1 MVKLVPNILRNV
13 SLSQFTTYNL
23 GGVADY
29 FTKPKTSGE
38 LLESLNWAEKN
49 NQPIYILGG
58 GSNLLV
64 SDKGYA
70 GLIIKLDNQE
80 ISKKEWGDNKI
91 DLEIGSGISLGKLIQ
106 FCSST
111 DNFLTGL
118 EWAAGIPGS
127 LGGAIFGNAG
137 AFQRSMQDSVK
148 SVYAYDIDKHVF
160 KSYNKTDCKFGY
172 RSSIFKQGGMIIW
185 SVSLEVQK
193 GDSKIG
199 QAKIREHLKERIEKQ
214 PLEYPSAGSVFK
226 NPTLKEL
233 EDSENI
239 EKITAL
245 FKDNVPAGW
254 LIDQCGLKGYQ
265 IGQAQISPK
274 HANFFVNLGEA
285 KAQDVFNLIA
295 FAQSKVFEKFNC
307 HLIPEINFL
316 GDFS

>member
-1 MVKLVPNILRNV
+1 MVKLVPNILQNV
-13 SLSQFTTYNL
+13 SLSQFTTYKI
-23 GGVADY
+23 GGVTDY

-49 NQPIYILGG
+49 NQSIYILGG

-64 SDKGYA
+64 SDKGYV
-70 GLIIKLDNQE
+70 GLIIKLDNQK

-111 DNFLTGL
+111 DNFFTGL

-127 LGGAIFGNAG
+127 IGGAIFGNAG

-148 SVYAYDIDKHVF
+148 SVYAYDIDKRIF
-160 KSYNKTDCKFGY
+160 KTYNKIDCKFGY
-172 RSSIFKQGGMIIW
+172 RNSIFKQGGIIIW
-185 SVSLEVQK
+185 SVSLELQK
-193 GDSKIG
+193 GNSTIG
-199 QAKIREHLKERIEKQ
+199 RKTMLEHLKERKDKQ
-214 PLEYPSAGSVFK
+214 PLEYPSAGCVFK
-226 NPTLKEL
+226 NPTLQEL
-233 EDSENI
+233 KGSENI
-239 EKITAL
+239 EKMTAL

-274 HANFFVNLGEA
+274 HANFFINLGKA
-285 KAQDVFNLIA
+285 KSQDVFNLITL
-295 FAQSKVFEKFNC
+295 AQSKVFEKFNC

>member
-1 MVKLVPNILRNV
+1 MVKLVPNILQNV
-13 SLSQFTTYNL
+13 SLSQFTTYKI

-49 NQPIYILGG
+49 NQSIYILGG

-64 SDKGYA
+64 SDKGYV
-70 GLIIKLDNQE
+70 GLIIKLDNQK

-111 DNFLTGL
+111 DNFFTGL

-127 LGGAIFGNAG
+127 IGGAIFGNAG

-148 SVYAYDIDKHVF
+148 SVYAYDIDKRVF
-160 KSYNKTDCKFGY
+160 KTYNKTDCKFGY
-172 RSSIFKQGGMIIW
+172 RNSIFKQRGIIIW
-185 SVSLEVQK
+185 SVSLELQK
-193 GDSKIG
+193 GNSTIG
-199 QAKIREHLKERIEKQ
+199 RKTMLEHLKERKDKQ

-226 NPTLKEL
+226 NPTLQEL
-233 EDSENI
+233 KGSENI
-239 EKITAL
+239 EKMTTL

-274 HANFFVNLGEA
+274 HANFFINLGKA
-285 KAQDVFNLIA
+285 KSQDVFNLITL
-295 FAQSKVFEKFNC
+295 AQSKVFEKFNC